1 MKIPWHVGVVVCV
14 AALICALALMEI
26 TPQRITYEEQIR
38 LAKEGKIKPIKT
50 EIQKYFERLPK
61 TELRET
67 GRVPQSHVE
76 LMEMLRRGEEP
87 AHYIEEAA

>member
-1 MKIPWHVGVVVCV
+1 MKIPWRVGV
-14 AALICALALMEI
+14 AACIIALVCALALMEI

-50 EIQKYFERLPK
+50 EIQKYFESLPK

-67 GRVPQSHVE
+67 GRVPQSYFE

-87 AHYIEEAA
+87 AHYIKEAG

>member
-1 MKIPWHVGVVVCV
+1 MKIPWRMGVGVCAV
-14 AALICALALMEI
+14 ALVGVFALMEI
-26 TPQRITYEEQIR
+26 TPQRITYDEQIR

-50 EIQKYFERLPK
+50 EIQKYFESLPK

-67 GRVPQSHVE
+67 GRVPQSYVE

-87 AHYIEEAA
+87 AHYIKEAD